1 MSSPR
6 ALDSNELA
14 TYSKIYLRNSIMR
27 VGGSCARRPR
37 RATQL
42 KSRQPMCSGTTK
54 SHTAQGEKLFWGHH
68 HFKQKGYIPNGSFG
82 SSHFS
87 VSLKDGHFAIAFF
100 QRLSTKLMSPNSV
113 SHQTNHTKNCT
124 EVIKT
129 SSHRNLSI
137 EPITRINSI
146 PTE

>member
-14 TYSKIYLRNSIMR
+14 TYSKIYSKFDH
-27 VGGSCARRPR
+27 GSR
-37 RATQL
+37 L
-42 KSRQPMCSGTTK
+42 LMCSETTK
-54 SHTAQGEKLFWGHH
+54 SHTTRESAANVLRDHEEPHNSGEKLFGGHH